1 MDNKRCHS
9 CSSQVGGI
17 HEQALTRIRFVLLHG
32 EGDQARS
39 RDGVL
44 SASYGHGVGAR
55 GSAGIAVTT
64 TATSRATSE
73 LQIY

>member
-1 MDNKRCHS
+1 
-9 CSSQVGGI
+9 
-17 HEQALTRIRFVLLHG
+17 VLLHG

-64 TATSRATSE
+64 TATTSRATSE